1 MKEEIEYNDLSTAK
15 IAEMTKALGPEE
27 QRAVVREL
35 PTNVIVHELW
45 DRINELTEFKK
56 NFEELMVRDFR
67 KKE

>member
-1 MKEEIEYNDLSTAK
+1 MNNDVNYMSTEK

-27 QRAVVREL
+27 QRVVVREL

-56 NFEELMVRDFR
+56 NFEELMSRDFR